1 MKLNN
6 NKINITF
13 ILPSLGAG
21 GAERVM
27 SFVAQN
33 IDATKF
39 NTTLLITDFEKNNA
53 FSVTGITTIYLNKT
67 RVLNAIPSLF
77 KYVLNTKPDIV
88 ISAIGHV
95 NTVMAYISIFA
106 PKTKFVSREVN
117 ILSLLKSYEL
127 KSNFLGSFLSKRRFR
142 YFDKI
147 VCQSIDMRDDLK
159 NNLNVSPDNL
169 IVINNPITDNFT
181 FNETSR
187 KNNSILH
194 FITVAR
200 LKKQKGHERIIQVLK
215 KLDFPFHYTIIG
227 DGPEKES
234 IFNDLKTANLLQHV
248 THIEN
253 TKDVTKYLNENDLYL
268 QGSFV
273 EGFPNAVIESSAVGT
288 PIIAFN
294 APGGINEII
303 EEGVNGF
310 IVENEK
316 DFINRLKNINEV
328 YPFKNEE
335 VSDCVMKKYH
345 KEIIIKKYEDMFL
358 SLMN

>member
-1 MKLNN
+1 MKSNN

-33 IDATKF
+33 IDASRF
-39 NTTLLITDFEKNNA
+39 NTTLLITDFKKNDA
-53 FSVTGITTIYLNKT
+53 FSVTGITTVYLNKT
-67 RVLNAIPSLF
+67 RVLKAIPSLF
-77 KYVLNTKPDIV
+77 KYVLKAKPDIV

-117 ILSLLKSYEL
+117 ILSVLKSYEL
-127 KSNFLGSFLSKRRFR
+127 KSNFLGSYLSRRRFG

-147 VCQSIDMRDDLK
+147 VCQSLDMRDDLK
-159 NNLNVSPDNL
+159 FNLNVNPDNL
-169 IVINNPITDNFT
+169 VVINNPITDNFT

-187 KNNSILH
+187 KNNSIIH

-200 LKKQKGHERIIQVLK
+200 LKKQKGHERIVQVLK

-234 IFNDLKTANLLQHV
+234 IFND
-248 THIEN
+248 
-253 TKDVTKYLNENDLYL
+253 
-268 QGSFV
+268 
-273 EGFPNAVIESSAVGT
+273 
-288 PIIAFN
+288 
-294 APGGINEII
+294 
-303 EEGVNGF
+303 
-310 IVENEK
+310 
-316 DFINRLKNINEV
+316 
-328 YPFKNEE
+328 
-335 VSDCVMKKYH
+335 CKKV
-345 KEIIIKKYEDMFL
+345 
-358 SLMN
+358 